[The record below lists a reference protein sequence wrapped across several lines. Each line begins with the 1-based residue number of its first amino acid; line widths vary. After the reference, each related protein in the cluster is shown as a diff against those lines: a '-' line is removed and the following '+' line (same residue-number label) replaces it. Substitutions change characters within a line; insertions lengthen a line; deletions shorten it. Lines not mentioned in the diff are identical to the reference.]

1 MIGVNERILELG
13 LVDGLDFLEHF
24 HGIGFPLE

>member
-1 MIGVNERILELG
+1 MGVNERIWELG

-24 HGIGFPLE
+24 HGIGFLLE

>member
-1 MIGVNERILELG
+1 VIGANERILELV

-24 HGIGFPLE
+24 HGIGFLLK